1 MRETYLSTDQSS
13 VWSRIPA
20 MPPTEACHVNSVTHR
35 QCKRIAISHESEVA
49 CLPVITTS
57 LSWLASSHS
66 SADLMSGYLYPAS
79 GYLNYNSGAL
89 TNVGSNGNSWSATP
103 NGQGN
108 GFNLNFNTSNVNPS
122 NNNNRA
128 NGFPVRCVQEFARCQ
143 KVSAHVLVF

>member
-49 CLPVITTS
+49 YLSVITKS
-57 LSWLASSHS
+57 LSWLAPSHS
-66 SADLMSGYLYPAS
+66 SADLMSGYFNPAS
-79 GYLNYNSGAL
+79 GRLNYDDGTLN
-89 TNVGSNGNSWSATP
+89 NVGDNGYYWSATP
-103 NGQGN
+103 NNQTN
-108 GFNLNFNTSNVNPS
+108 GYNLNFNSSNVNPA

>member
-35 QCKRIAISHESEVA
+35 QCKWIAISHEREVA
-49 CLPVITTS
+49 CLSVITKS
-57 LSWLASSHS
+57 LSWLAPSHS
-66 SADLMSGYLYPAS
+66 LADLMSGYFNPAS
-79 GYLNYNSGAL
+79 GYLNNGNGTL
-89 TNVGSNGNSWSATP
+89 NNVGSNGNYWSASP
-103 NGQGN
+103 NGQN
-108 GFNLNFNTSNVNPS
+108 GYNLNFNSSNVNPS